1 MQNTDYIL
9 AFESILYGLIVSK
22 ILVKWSEMIR
32 EKSKAVYWAYPLLTI
47 NVFLL
52 VVHVFWANSE
62 GQHFDVIETPLDFLL
77 RIVAP
82 PALFTFMTYEMFPSR
97 FKNTNQKTFLLQNR
111 NKIFIPIA
119 IYTAFEVLT
128 LDDPKFSLY
137 TLCALISIILA
148 GIIIR
153 IKSIYLVSA
162 FVIFQS
168 LILALAYL
176 RAYIF

>member
-1 MQNTDYIL
+1 
-9 AFESILYGLIVSK
+9 
-22 ILVKWSEMIR
+22 MIR
-32 EKSKAVYWAYPLLTI
+32 EKSKVVFWAYPLLTI

-52 VVHVFWANSE
+52 VVLVFWANSG
-62 GQHFDVIETPLDFLL
+62 GQHFDAVQTPLDFLV

-82 PALFTFMTYEMFPSR
+82 PALFTFMTYEMFPGS

-111 NKIFIPIA
+111 NKIFIPVA

-128 LDDPKFSLY
+128 LEDPKFNLY
-137 TLCALISIILA
+137 TLSALISIILA
-148 GIIIR
+148 VIIIR

-176 RAYIF
+176 RAYTF